1 MKILVLDIETR
12 PNMAYVWGLWDQNV
26 GLNQIIETGTVISF
40 AAKWYGKKKV
50 HFYSDYHDGHETM
63 VKAAW
68 DMLNEADA
76 VVHFN
81 GKAFDIK
88 HLNREFIL
96 AGLTPPSPHK
106 DIDLLSVVK
115 QRFKFASNKLQ
126 HVSSELG
133 IGSKLQHDGFDLWL
147 RCMADDDKAWNTMRR
162 YNKQDVVLTEKV
174 YERLRPWIKTHPNVA
189 LNTGRP
195 DACPTCASEHLQARG
210 TASTNIAIYQR
221 WQCQSCGGWFRSSK
235 RLIDQTSDI
244 RNAG

>member
-26 GLNQIIETGTVISF
+26 GLNQTIETGTVISF

-63 VKAAW
+63 VQAAW
-68 DMLNEADA
+68 DMINEADA

-133 IGSKLQHDGFDLWL
+133 IGSKIQHDGFDLWV
-147 RCMADDDKAWNTMRR
+147 RCIANDDKAWNLMRR
-162 YNKQDVVLTEKV
+162 YNKQDVVLTEQV
-174 YERLRPWIKTHPNVA
+174 YDRLRP
-189 LNTGRP
+189 
-195 DACPTCASEHLQARG
+195 
-210 TASTNIAIYQR
+210 
-221 WQCQSCGGWFRSSK
+221 
-235 RLIDQTSDI
+235 
-244 RNAG
+244 